1 MQTFTYTLIFKI
13 IFRFG
18 NIIVTLLLSIYL
30 IPVFYYIDQNMILIL
45 PLIIGLI
52 ILYMVNRTY
61 LTYYLILPYKI
72 EADDEKMICSDFLLS
87 NKVVTI
93 YYKDID
99 KLQGGV
105 FSGRS
110 SGIMKLRDGKS
121 KLQVGFSQKMN
132 NSEKLIALILS
143 KVSKDLY
150 NEVMKRDGKSK
161 LQVGFSQKMNNSEKL
176 IALIL
181 SKVSKDLYNEV
192 MNNLTERRHR
202 KNINPK

>member
-1 MQTFTYTLIFKI
+1 MQTFTYSLIVKI
-13 IFRFG
+13 IFRYG
-18 NIIVTLLLSIYL
+18 NIFVTLLLSIYL
-30 IPVFYYIDQNMILIL
+30 IPVFYYIDQNIILIL
-45 PLIIGLI
+45 PLIIGVI

-72 EADDEKMICSDFLLS
+72 EVDDEKIICSDFLLS
-87 NKVVTI
+87 KKVVTI

-99 KLQGGV
+99 NLQGGV

-143 KVSKDLY
+143 KVPKDLY
-150 NEVMKRDGKSK
+150 NEVISNITEKR
-161 LQVGFSQKMNNSEKL
+161 N
-176 IALIL
+176 
-181 SKVSKDLYNEV
+181 
-192 MNNLTERRHR
+192 R
-202 KNINPK
+202 KKTNPN

>member
-1 MQTFTYTLIFKI
+1 MQTFTYSLIVKI

-18 NIIVTLLLSIYL
+18 NIFVTLLLSIYL

-45 PLIIGLI
+45 PLIIAVI

-61 LTYYLILPYKI
+61 LSYYIILPYKI
-72 EADDEKMICSDFLLS
+72 EVDDEKIICSDFLLS
-87 NKVVTI
+87 KKVITI

-110 SGIMKLRDGKS
+110 SGIMKLRDSKS
-121 KLQVGFSQKMN
+121 NLRIGFSQKIN

-143 KVSKDLY
+143 KVPKDLY
-150 NEVMKRDGKSK
+150 NEVINNITEKRHGK
-161 LQVGFSQKMNNSEKL
+161 
-176 IALIL
+176 
-181 SKVSKDLYNEV
+181 
-192 MNNLTERRHR
+192 
-202 KNINPK
+202 

>member
-1 MQTFTYTLIFKI
+1 MQTFTYSLIVKI
-13 IFRFG
+13 IFRYG
-18 NIIVTLLLSIYL
+18 NIFVTLLLSIYL
-30 IPVFYYIDQNMILIL
+30 IPVFYYIDQNMIFIL
-45 PLIIGLI
+45 PLIIGVI

-72 EADDEKMICSDFLLS
+72 EVDDEKIICSDFLLS
-87 NKVVTI
+87 KKVVTI

-143 KVSKDLY
+143 KVPKELY
-150 NEVMKRDGKSK
+150 NEVISNITEKR
-161 LQVGFSQKMNNSEKL
+161 N
-176 IALIL
+176 
-181 SKVSKDLYNEV
+181 
-192 MNNLTERRHR
+192 R
-202 KNINPK
+202 KKTNPN

>member
-1 MQTFTYTLIFKI
+1 MQTFTYSLIVKI

-18 NIIVTLLLSIYL
+18 NIFVTLLLSIYL

-45 PLIIGLI
+45 PLIIAVI

-61 LTYYLILPYKI
+61 LSYYIILPYKI
-72 EADDEKMICSDFLLS
+72 EVDDEKIICSDFLLS
-87 NKVVTI
+87 KKVITI

-110 SGIMKLRDGKS
+110 SGIMKLRDSKS
-121 KLQVGFSQKMN
+121 NLRIGFSQKIN

-143 KVSKDLY
+143 KVPKDLY
-150 NEVMKRDGKSK
+150 NEVI
-161 LQVGFSQKMNNSEKL
+161 NNITEK
-176 IALIL
+176 
-181 SKVSKDLYNEV
+181 
-192 MNNLTERRHR
+192 RHR
-202 KNINPK
+202 K

>member
-150 NEVMKRDGKSK
+150 NEVM
-161 LQVGFSQKMNNSEKL
+161 
-176 IALIL
+176 
-181 SKVSKDLYNEV
+181 
-192 MNNLTERRHR
+192 NNLTERRHR

>member
-110 SGIMKLRDGKS
+110 SGIMKLH
-121 KLQVGFSQKMN
+121 
-132 NSEKLIALILS
+132 
-143 KVSKDLY
+143 
-150 NEVMKRDGKSK
+150 DGKSK

>member
-1 MQTFTYTLIFKI
+1 MQTFTYSLIVKI

-18 NIIVTLLLSIYL
+18 NIFITLLLSIYL
-30 IPVFYYIDQNMILIL
+30 IPVLYNIDQNLILIL
-45 PLIIGLI
+45 PLIIAVI

-61 LTYYLILPYKI
+61 LTFYLILPYKI
-72 EADDEKMICSDFLLS
+72 EVDDEKIICSDFLLS
-87 NKVVTI
+87 KKIVKI

-121 KLQVGFSQKMN
+121 KLQVGFSQKMK

-143 KVSKDLY
+143 KVPKDLY
-150 NEVMKRDGKSK
+150 NDVIS
-161 LQVGFSQKMNNSEKL
+161 NITEK
-176 IALIL
+176 
-181 SKVSKDLYNEV
+181 
-192 MNNLTERRHR
+192 RHR
-202 KNINPK
+202 K